1 MPEDGKATTSD
12 ATDERPEYY
21 WTWRLMQAGFEV
33 EDAARIRGL
42 PTATIQDHIR
52 LAGIGG
58 LTARGD

>member
-1 MPEDGKATTSD
+1 MPEDGQATTSD